1 MADPRL
7 DWVRVAD
14 AGDGRDDGRLG
25 ELHGVGALAPSR
37 LHELLVPW
45 LSNKTMQAT
54 IGALKQPRR
63 ESNRGSKATS
73 EAPAL
78 DRAAR
83 A

>member
-1 MADPRL
+1 M
-7 DWVRVAD
+7 
-14 AGDGRDDGRLG
+14 
-25 ELHGVGALAPSR
+25 LA
-37 LHELLVPW
+37 
-45 LSNKTMQAT
+45 NKTMQAT

-73 EAPAL
+73 EAHAL